1 MGLFSG
7 IVCALAER
15 LKTKKGRLV
24 TTSLFRQGVFA
35 NALNLCASDATL
47 NPTKH
52 MLEHDVP
59 NYASSQGDR
68 SPAIDVYESSDR
80 KYFSLVASPNQADS
94 ASAALANA
102 LDCDNS
108 TEAVAAAL
116 SSMPFEDISKAMREL
131 EIPVVVKTDASISP
145 AEDPRLKNCFQSF
158 TDDPSPPSDCPQ
170 VVGSSFRGV

>member
-1 MGLFSG
+1 M
-7 IVCALAER
+7 
-15 LKTKKGRLV
+15 TN
-24 TTSLFRQGVFA
+24 SLFRQGVFV

-47 NPTKH
+47 NPTKR
-52 MLEHDVP
+52 MLEHDTIPQYVNSRP
-59 NYASSQGDR
+59 DR
-68 SPAIDVYESSDR
+68 SPALQIYESSDR
-80 KYFSLVASPNQADS
+80 KYFSLVASPDQADS